1 MKHARLLVLGLQHL
15 LAMFGATVLVPVITG
30 LSPSVALFG
39 AGVGTLLF
47 HTVTGNKVP
56 VFLGSSFAFI
66 GGILTVKEL
75 YGLPYATGGIVVAG
89 LLYLVL
95 AGLVKIYGVQKVRSF
110 FPPVV
115 TGSMIMVIGL
125 TLAPV
130 LINNNIVSEGLSGT
144 LGQRWIVALV
154 SVTAIIVIS
163 MFTKGF
169 FKMLPILFGIGAG
182 YVASAAYGLVT
193 FAPLEAAQWVEV
205 PGFFLPRFSLA
216 AIGIIAPIAL
226 VTFMEHIGD
235 VTTNG
240 AVVGKDFMTDPGLD
254 RTLIGDGLATTF
266 AGFIGAPANTTYGE
280 NTAVLA
286 VTQNYDPAVLKIAAV
301 MAIGLSFIGKFGA
314 LLTTIPAPVMG
325 GISIILFGM
334 IAAIGMKTIVDGK
347 VDYSKTKN
355 LIISAL
361 MIVFGLSGVVLP
373 LGQTGLTGL
382 SLAALLGV
390 VLNKILPEGLE

>member
-1 MKHARLLVLGLQHL
+1 MKNAKPIVLGLQHL
-15 LAMFGATVLVPVITG
+15 LAMFGATVLVPIITG

-39 AGVGTLLF
+39 AGVGTLIF

-66 GGILTVKEL
+66 GGILTVKEM
-75 YGLPYATGGIVVAG
+75 YGLPYATGGIFVAG

-95 AGLVKIYGVQKVRSF
+95 AALVRVYGVQKVRSF

-115 TGSMIMVIGL
+115 TGSMIIVIGL

-130 LINNNIVSEGLSGT
+130 LINNNIVAGDPST
-144 LGQRWIVALV
+144 LGQRWIIALAAV
-154 SVTAIIVIS
+154 LAMIVVS

-182 YVASAAYGLVT
+182 YVASAAYGQVS
-193 FAPLEAAQWVEV
+193 FAAVETAQWVAV
-205 PGFFLPRFSLA
+205 PGFFLPKFSFG
-216 AIGIIAPIAL
+216 AIGVIAPIAL

-235 VTTNG
+235 ITTNG
-240 AVVGKDFMTDPGLD
+240 AVVGKDFMSDPGLD
-254 RTLIGDGLATTF
+254 RTLIGDGLATAF
-266 AGFIGAPANTTYGE
+266 AGLVGAPANTTYGE

-286 VTQNYDPAVLKIAAV
+286 VTKNYDPGVLKIAAI
-301 MAIGLSFIGKFGA
+301 MAIVLSFVGKFGA

-334 IAAIGMKTIVDGK
+334 IAAIGLKTIVDGR

-361 MIVFGLSGVVLP
+361 MIVFGLSGVMLP
-373 LGQTGLTGL
+373 IGNAGLSGL

-390 VLNKILPEGLE
+390 VLNKTLPEGIE

>member
-1 MKHARLLVLGLQHL
+1 
-15 LAMFGATVLVPVITG
+15 
-30 LSPSVALFG
+30 
-39 AGVGTLLF
+39 
-47 HTVTGNKVP
+47 
-56 VFLGSSFAFI
+56 LGSSFAFI

-95 AGLVKIYGVQKVRSF
+95 AGLVKFYGVQKVRSF

-130 LINNNIVSEGLSGT
+130 LINNNIVSGDSGT
-144 LGQRWIVALV
+144 LSQRWIIAMA
-154 SVTAIIVIS
+154 SVTAMIIIS
-163 MFTKGF
+163 IFTKGF
-169 FKMLPILFGIGAG
+169 FKMLPILFGIAAG
-182 YVASAAYGLVT
+182 YVAATAFGMVNLTAVGT
-193 FAPLEAAQWVEV
+193 AQWIEV

-216 AIGIIAPIAL
+216 AIGMIAPIAL

-254 RTLIGDGLATTF
+254 RTLIGDGLATIF
-266 AGFIGAPANTTYGE
+266 AGLIGAPANTTYSE

-286 VTQNYDPAVLKIAAV
+286 VTKNYNPAVLKIAAA
-301 MAIGLSFIGKFGA
+301 MAIALSFIGKFGSLIA
-314 LLTTIPAPVMG
+314 TIPAPVMG

-373 LGQTGLTGL
+373 LGRVGLTGL
-382 SLAALLGV
+382 SLAAVLGV
-390 VLNKILPEGLE
+390 VLNKVLPEGIE

>member
-1 MKHARLLVLGLQHL
+1 MKHARPLILGLQHL
-15 LAMFGATVLVPVITG
+15 LAMFGATVLVPIITG

-47 HTVTGNKVP
+47 HYVTGNKVP

-89 LLYLVL
+89 FLYLVL
-95 AGLVKIYGVQKVRSF
+95 AGLVKFYGVQKVRSF

-115 TGSMIMVIGL
+115 TGSMIIVIGL

-130 LINNNIVSEGLSGT
+130 LINNNIVSGDSGA
-144 LGQRWIVALV
+144 LGQRWIIAMA
-154 SVTAIIVIS
+154 SVTAMIIVSI
-163 MFTKGF
+163 FTKGF
-169 FKMLPILFGIGAG
+169 FKMLPILFGIAAG
-182 YVASAAYGLVT
+182 YVAAAAYGMVNLTAVST
-193 FAPLEAAQWVEV
+193 AQWLEV
-205 PGFFLPRFSLA
+205 PSFFLPRFSLG
-216 AIGIIAPIAL
+216 AIGLIAPIAL

-254 RTLIGDGLATTF
+254 RTLIGDGLATMF
-266 AGFIGAPANTTYGE
+266 AGLIGAPANTTYSE

-286 VTQNYDPAVLKIAAV
+286 VTKNYNPAVLKIAAV
-301 MAIGLSFIGKFGA
+301 MAIALSFIGKFGSLIA
-314 LLTTIPAPVMG
+314 TIPAPVMG

-373 LGQTGLTGL
+373 LGRVG
-382 SLAALLGV
+382 
-390 VLNKILPEGLE
+390 

>member
-1 MKHARLLVLGLQHL
+1 MMKHARPLVLGLQHL
-15 LAMFGATVLVPVITG
+15 LAMFGATVLVPMITG

-47 HTVTGNKVP
+47 HYVTGNKVP

-95 AGLVKIYGVQKVRSF
+95 AGLVKFYGVQKVRSF

-115 TGSMIMVIGL
+115 TGSMIIVIGL

-130 LINNNIVSEGLSGT
+130 LINNNIVSGDSATLS
-144 LGQRWIVALV
+144 QRWIIAMA
-154 SVTAIIVIS
+154 SVTAMIIVSI
-163 MFTKGF
+163 FTKGF
-169 FKMLPILFGIGAG
+169 FKMLPILFGIATG
-182 YVASAAYGLVT
+182 YVAAAAFGMVNLTAVG
-193 FAPLEAAQWVEV
+193 AAQWLEV
-205 PGFFLPRFSLA
+205 PGFFLPRFSLGA
-216 AIGIIAPIAL
+216 VGMIAPIAL

-254 RTLIGDGLATTF
+254 RTLIGDGLATMF
-266 AGFIGAPANTTYGE
+266 AGLIGAPANTTYSE

-286 VTQNYDPAVLKIAAV
+286 VTKNYNPAVLKIAAV
-301 MAIGLSFIGKFGA
+301 MAIALSFVGKFGSLIA
-314 LLTTIPAPVMG
+314 TIPAPVMG

-373 LGQTGLTGL
+373 LGRVGLTGL
-382 SLAALLGV
+382 SLAAVLGV
-390 VLNKILPEGLE
+390 VLNKVLPEGIE

>member
-1 MKHARLLVLGLQHL
+1 MKHARPLILGLQHL
-15 LAMFGATVLVPVITG
+15 LAMFGATVLVPIITG

-47 HTVTGNKVP
+47 HYVTGNKVP

-95 AGLVKIYGVQKVRSF
+95 AGLVKFYGVQKVRSF

-130 LINNNIVSEGLSGT
+130 LINNNIVSGDSGT
-144 LGQRWIVALV
+144 LSQRWIIAMA
-154 SVTAIIVIS
+154 SVTAMIIIS
-163 MFTKGF
+163 IFTKGF
-169 FKMLPILFGIGAG
+169 FKMLPILFGIAAG
-182 YVASAAYGLVT
+182 YVAATAFGMVNLTAVGT
-193 FAPLEAAQWVEV
+193 AQWIEV

-216 AIGIIAPIAL
+216 AIGMIAPIAL

-254 RTLIGDGLATTF
+254 RTLIGDGLATIF
-266 AGFIGAPANTTYGE
+266 AGLIGAPANTTYSE

-286 VTQNYDPAVLKIAAV
+286 VTKNYNPAVLKIAAA
-301 MAIGLSFIGKFGA
+301 MAIALSFIGKFGSLIA
-314 LLTTIPAPVMG
+314 TIPAPVMG

-373 LGQTGLTGL
+373 LGRVGLTGL
-382 SLAALLGV
+382 SLAAVLGV
-390 VLNKILPEGLE
+390 VLNKVLPEGIE